1 MSHLGCEYVEEWIK
15 IVTLKAHLNLIEYLK
30 EIHGLQPLKGS
41 CCVLMILLQ
50 VVQSERGFRSL
61 MS

>member
-50 VVQSERGFRSL
+50 VV
-61 MS
+61 